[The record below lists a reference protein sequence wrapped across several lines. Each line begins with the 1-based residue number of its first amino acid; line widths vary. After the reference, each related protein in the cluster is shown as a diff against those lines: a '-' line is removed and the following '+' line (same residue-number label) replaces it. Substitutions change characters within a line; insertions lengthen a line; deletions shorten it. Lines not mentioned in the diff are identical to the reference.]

1 MRRRPRNHHSR
12 SDTLAA
18 RIEHAAEEINPF
30 LGVIA
35 IGLVVLNLIA
45 LVVLAPHLSLS
56 RGGASVARVSA
67 IPGPRLSGVAGIQ

>member
-1 MRRRPRNHHSR
+1 MRRHPRNHHPR

-35 IGLVVLNLIA
+35 IGLVVLNLVA
-45 LVVLAPHLSLS
+45 LAFLAPRLSLTH
-56 RGGASVARVSA
+56 GGSDLAAKA
-67 IPGPRLSGVAGIQ
+67 ISGPRLSGVAGLQ